1 MGLIFKGFASNDVQ
15 QELRIG
21 SETDS
26 GIAWN
31 SHDLFG
37 LNSNPI
43 LSPGMILVLYLYDN
57 YEKFNTRFTYES
69 NLVTILFCIFFKYS

>member
-31 SHDLFG
+31 SYDLFG